1 MTPRK
6 PRTDR
11 PAPDRQYYLQA
22 AERLGGNRAGIAV
35 ARKLP
40 KRSYHIPRELGD
52 QTLEPAAA

>member
-35 ARKLP
+35 ARKLL
-40 KRSYHIPRELGD
+40 KRCYQCVTNAEGGIV
-52 QTLEPAAA
+52 